1 VYPGQSRPA
10 EGQSYPWPTADESSF
25 ARAGFSAPAPAAPA
39 PATPVAATP
48 VSGGPDGARL
58 TQGVNGHLDYV
69 SQLANQ
75 LGVTDPV
82 ESYLTPAIGAW
93 SDLHTE
99 AGRWR
104 AAAATATQVTSTL
117 TRPLGGLDAAWQGA
131 DANSFLDYM
140 QRIGLAGNDLAD
152 AMNGMA
158 DALDRTADGL
168 RSIVKELVDL
178 LTDTAEQ
185 ASDAMS
191 VPVSGETRARQYLD
205 ELNQPSSQL
214 YESVR
219 EVLDAFVRMCD
230 GVQGAPGTSAMAHSM
245 PSSAWAP
252 PAAQPPPQHL
262 TRQPGS
268 RPTPPRPAPLQPTT
282 PHPTTPPTTQPV
294 AAQPVAAQ
302 PAAQHAAQPT
312 AHHAAQP
319 AAQLGGGR
327 GASAA
332 GLSGGGAAD
341 SVSASPQQRG
351 QGATGGIAQTDP
363 NSALSE
369 QHTGTAAAGGTAA
382 AAQSGQGQAGMA
394 GGMGMGGMGGMRGG
408 QGGGDQEHKSK
419 IRLSGD
425 IRDVLGKPGKTAP
438 PVIGEE

>member
-25 ARAGFSAPAPAAPA
+25 ARASFAAPAAPA
-39 PATPVAATP
+39 PTPAAP
-48 VSGGPDGARL
+48 AAGGPDGAQL

-69 SQLANQ
+69 SQLAAQ

-82 ESYLTPAIGAW
+82 ESYLTPAIGTW
-93 SDLHTE
+93 NDLHTE

-104 AAAATATQVTSTL
+104 AAATTASQVTDTL
-117 TRPLGGLDAAWQGA
+117 KKPLGGLDAAWQGA

-158 DALDRTADGL
+158 DALDKTADGL

-191 VPVSGETRARQYLD
+191 VPVSGEARARQYLD

-219 EVLDAFVRMCD
+219 DVLDAFVRMCD
-230 GVQGAPGTSAMAHSM
+230 GVQGTPSRLAMAHSM
-245 PSSAWAP
+245 PTTTWAP
-252 PAAQPPPQHL
+252 SQPAQPPQHL
-262 TRQPGS
+262 TRQP
-268 RPTPPRPAPLQPTT
+268 PVTPAPVQPAAPQPTA
-282 PHPTTPPTTQPV
+282 PATTQP
-294 AAQPVAAQ
+294 AQPATQPAQ
-302 PAAQHAAQPT
+302 QPAAAQHAAATPAASTGTT
-312 AHHAAQP
+312 AHAA
-319 AAQLGGGR
+319 AAHVGGG
-327 GASAA
+327 GGGVSTA
-332 GLSGGGAAD
+332 GLSGAD
-341 SVSASPQQRG
+341 SMSSSAQHQQLA
-351 QGATGGIAQTDP
+351 QGASGGVAQTDP
-363 NSALSE
+363 STSQGQETAAAASG
-369 QHTGTAAAGGTAA
+369 GTAAAGETG
-382 AAQSGQGQAGMA
+382 QSGQSPMMG
-394 GGMGMGGMGGMRGG
+394 GMGGMGGMRGG
-408 QGGGDQEHKSK
+408 QGGGDQEHKAK

-425 IRDVLGKPGKTAP
+425 LRDILGKPGKTAP